1 MTTHR
6 PHSCT
11 PVRPGCRRRRSLLLY
26 AAAHI
31 AVCALLPWAA
41 SAQDEEEEEKEP
53 VRTQLEVKKIRVT
66 DRETPDYEDDL
77 SQARGSEMD
86 WLMILLEYDTAV
98 SRGEY
103 TDELT
108 FSWSVAI
115 IPKGERPIVMKRE
128 VSYIDIEAGS
138 RHYAVMYVRP
148 RFLVRYYG
156 DDRVRRNDIKV
167 FLEVQDHNGEV
178 VQRHHYPE
186 KSPKPVRNNV
196 FWWQLPEPQIRRFD
210 GELLTRLDTPFAP
223 LEFNYYEYIKPER
236 YD

>member
-1 MTTHR
+1 MTTR
-6 PHSCT
+6 KSNSCAIV
-11 PVRPGCRRRRSLLLY
+11 PPGCGCRRSLLLY
-26 AAAHI
+26 AAAQMAI
-31 AVCALLPWAA
+31 CALLPGAA
-41 SAQDEEEEEKEP
+41 SAQNEEEREP
-53 VRTQLEVKKIRVT
+53 VRTQLEVKKLRVT
-66 DRETPDYEDDL
+66 ERETPEYEDEL
-77 SQARGSEMD
+77 SQGRGSEMD

-103 TDELT
+103 TDELR
-108 FSWSVAI
+108 FSWSVGI

-128 VSYIDIEAGS
+128 VSYIDVEAGS

-156 DDRVRRNDIKV
+156 DERVRRNDIKV

-178 VQRHHYPE
+178 IQRFHYPE
-186 KSPKPVRNNV
+186 SSPKPVRKDV